1 MQPIAD
7 TSFIDKVLTAA
18 KELKVSDIHLT
29 TGIPPVFRMHGT
41 LRRFGEENMTPL
53 HSKEIARA
61 IMPEILWETFLEKG
75 EMDYSYSIEGVG
87 RYRVNSFHQRGSISH
102 AFRAIPTVVP
112 TVEDL
117 KMPQILKKLAET
129 HQGLILVTG
138 PTGSGKSTTLAAMI
152 RHINETMTKHIIT
165 LEDPIEYL
173 HKHGSSV
180 IDQREVGFDTKSFAN
195 GLRAALRQ
203 DPDVILVGEMRDLET
218 IMTAITAA
226 ETGHLV
232 MGTLHTSSAATTIER
247 IIDVFSPEQQSQIR
261 TQLGGI
267 LKAVVAQRLLPTADG
282 KGRVAATEILISNP
296 AIANLIRT
304 EKVHQIPNVI
314 LTNRAAGMHMMAT
327 SVKELLAQGKISRQ
341 TAQPFLE
348 GEE

>member
-1 MQPIAD
+1 MS
-7 TSFIDKVLTAA
+7 TTYIDQILTAGS
-18 KELKVSDIHLT
+18 KLNVSDIHLT
-29 TGIPPVFRMHGT
+29 AGIPPVFRIN
-41 LRRFGEENMTPL
+41 GELQQYGDEIITPEQS
-53 HSKEIARA
+53 HEISKALI
-61 IMPEILWETFLEKG
+61 PEKVWDTFVSKG
-75 EMDYSYSIEGVG
+75 EMDYSYSLPGVA
-87 RYRVNSFHQRGSISH
+87 RFRVNSFQQRGSVSH
-102 AFRAIPTVVP
+102 AFRSISAGVP
-112 TVEDL
+112 TVEQL
-117 KMPQILKKLAET
+117 KMPPILKKLAET

-152 RHINETMTKHIIT
+152 RHINETMAKHIIT

-173 HKHGSSV
+173 YKHGSS
-180 IDQREVGFDTKSFAN
+180 IINQREVGFDTNSFAN

-232 MGTLHTSSAATTIER
+232 MATLHTSSAASTIER
-247 IIDVFSPEQQSQIR
+247 IIDVFPSGQQAQIR

-267 LKAVVAQRLLPTADG
+267 LKAVISQRLLPTADG
-282 KGRVAATEILISNP
+282 KGRAAATEIMINNT

-314 LTNRAAGMHMMAT
+314 LTNRASGMHMMST
-327 SVKELLAQGKISRQ
+327 SVEELLINGKISRQ
-341 TAQPFLE
+341 VAQPYLKVE
-348 GEE
+348 G

>member
-1 MQPIAD
+1 ML
-7 TSFIDKVLTAA
+7 TTTTYIDKVLTAA
-18 KELKVSDIHLT
+18 KELNVSDIHLT

-41 LRRFGEENMTPL
+41 LRRYGEEMITPE
-53 HSKEIARA
+53 HSEAIAKA
-61 IMPEILWETFLEKG
+61 IMPDSLWETFLEKG
-75 EMDYSYSIEGVG
+75 EMDYSYAISGIG
-87 RYRVNSFHQRGSISH
+87 RYRVNTFHQRGSISH

-112 TVEDL
+112 TVDDL
-117 KMPQILKKLAET
+117 KMPQTLKKLAEI

-152 RHINETMTKHIIT
+152 RHINEEMTKHIIT

-173 HKHGSSV
+173 HRHGTSI
-180 IDQREVGFDTKSFAN
+180 IDQREVGFDTNSFAN

-247 IIDVFSPEQQSQIR
+247 IIDVFPPEQQSQVR

-267 LKAVVAQRLLPTADG
+267 LKAVIAQRLLPTADG
-282 KGRVAATEILISNP
+282 KGRVAATEIMISNP
-296 AIANLIRT
+296 AVANLIRT

-314 LTNRAAGMHMMAT
+314 LTNRAAGMHMMST
-327 SVKELLAQGKISRQ
+327 SVQELLAQGKITRQ
-341 TAQPFLE
+341 IAQPFLE